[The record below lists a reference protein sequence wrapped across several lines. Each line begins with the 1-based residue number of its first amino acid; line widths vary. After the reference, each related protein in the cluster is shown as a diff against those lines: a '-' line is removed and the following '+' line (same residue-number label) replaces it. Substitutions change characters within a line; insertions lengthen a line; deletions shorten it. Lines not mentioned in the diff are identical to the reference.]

1 MLRWF
6 ASTLQL
12 QLDDAGSEL
21 AQSIQYPDICLL
33 GKMLF
38 AAMVVPLILFEL
50 HAPAL

>member
-12 QLDDAGSEL
+12 QLDDVGSEL
-21 AQSIQYPDICLL
+21 AQSIQYPGICLL

-38 AAMVVPLILFEL
+38 AAMVVPLMLFEL